1 MAINMNRR
9 VGFIIAAV
17 LSLALFSGILSA
29 AQPPFQGK
37 AIRIVV
43 GFSAGGG
50 FDTYSRAIARHMGKH
65 IPGNPSIIVENMT
78 GAGSIVA
85 ANHLYRIAKPD
96 GLTIGNFHGFQILNQ
111 VLGAPGIEFDARKL
125 AWLGV
130 PVQDTGAC
138 ALTRASGIASI
149 EQWKA
154 AKQPV
159 KLGGV
164 GPGDASYGMA
174 KVLKEVLGL
183 PVQPIPGYKGTAD
196 IRLAAESGELAG
208 GCWQWESIKVIWRK
222 GLETGDAKLILQ
234 LVSKPHPEL
243 AKVPLAVDLA
253 KSDEAR
259 LLLQAAVHDPNSIT
273 RPYSLPPGTPKE
285 RVKILQKAFV
295 DTMKDPEFLA
305 EAKKSNLDIDPVSPE
320 EVEKTVAR
328 FFKLDA
334 ALVAK
339 LREILK

>member
-1 MAINMNRR
+1 MFKARAYLTLAI
-9 VGFIIAAV
+9 
-17 LSLALFSGILSA
+17 LFAFGA
-29 AQPPFQGK
+29 WVAPAPAQEAFFKGK
-37 AIRIVV
+37 TMRIVV

-50 FDTYSRAIARHMGKH
+50 FDAYSRAIGRHMGKH
-65 IPGNPSIIVENMT
+65 IPGNPTIIVENMT
-78 GAGSIVA
+78 GAASILA

-111 VLGAPGIEFDARKL
+111 VLGAPGIEFDARKFE
-125 AWLGV
+125 WLGV

-138 ALTRASGIASI
+138 ALAKASGITSL
-149 EQWKA
+149 EQWRA
-154 AKQPV
+154 AKTPV

-174 KVLKEVLGL
+174 RVLKEVLGL
-183 PVQPIPGYKGTAD
+183 PVQPIPGYKGTAE

-208 GCWQWESIKVIWRK
+208 GCWQWESIKVIWRNA
-222 GLETGDAKLILQ
+222 LDAGEVNLVIQ
-234 LVSKPHPEL
+234 LVPKAHPEL
-243 AKVPLAVDLA
+243 PKVPLAVSLA
-253 KSDEAR
+253 KTEEAR

-273 RPYSLPPGTPKE
+273 RPYSLSPGTPKE
-285 RVKILQKAFV
+285 RIKLLQKAFM

-305 EAKKSNLDIDPVSPE
+305 DAKKSKMDIDPVSGE

-328 FFKLDA
+328 FFKLDP
-334 ALVAK
+334 ALVTK